1 MANPPAQD
9 NATLTTTHPS
19 VSEGTMRVS
28 ILTELPS
35 LLREMGQDP
44 DRLLDELGQDPSLL
58 GDPENI
64 LPFRVT
70 GNLLSHCVTRTGC
83 PHFGL
88 LLGQRGGTATLG
100 TVGLLTQSS
109 PDVGSALRNLIKHLH
124 HHDQGAV
131 PNLSFKGNT
140 ALLGY
145 AIYNT
150 EVPASDQ
157 IYAASMAIAFRIMH
171 ELCGNGWRP
180 SEVWLPFRKPR
191 DVAPFRQFFRAP
203 LRFDAEQAGLVFSA
217 AWLKKP
223 LHCADHKTQRQLE
236 ALLEAHT
243 HAEFAIRARRALR
256 VMLAHGQASEEHLA
270 HHFGVSRRT
279 LIRKLQQEGTSFH
292 ILLKENRLKVACR
305 MLRDTDNS
313 IEHIA
318 TSLGYAGA
326 SPFTRAFKTW
336 TEHTPADWRN
346 RNGAGPASH

>member
-9 NATLTTTHPS
+9 NATQPLTPPR
-19 VSEGTMRVS
+19 VSGGMMRVS

-44 DRLLDELGQDPSLL
+44 DRLLDKLGLDPVLL

-70 GNLLSHCVTRTGC
+70 GDLLSHCVMHTGC
-83 PHFGL
+83 AHFGL

-100 TVGLLTQSS
+100 TVGLLARSS
-109 PDVGSALRNLIKHLH
+109 PDVGSALRNLIKQLH

-131 PNLSFKGNT
+131 PSLSVNGNT

-145 AIYNT
+145 AIYEK

-157 IYAASMAIAFRIMH
+157 IYAAAMAITFRIMR

-191 DVAPFRQFFRAP
+191 DAAPFKQFFRAP
-203 LRFDAEQAGLVFSA
+203 LCFDAKLGALVFPA
-217 AWLKKP
+217 ACLKRA
-223 LHCADHKTQRQLE
+223 LQSADHE
-236 ALLEAHT
+236 ARLQIETLLEAHERPEFST
-243 HAEFAIRARRALR
+243 HVRRAMR
-256 VMLAHGQASEEHLA
+256 AMLAHAQLSEDHLA
-270 HHFGVSRRT
+270 HHFSVSRRT
-279 LIRKLQQEGTSFH
+279 LIRQLKQEDASFH
-292 ILLKENRLKVACR
+292 ILLKDIRLEVACL
-305 MLRDTDNS
+305 MLRDTDNT
-313 IEHIA
+313 IDHIA

-326 SPFTRAFKTW
+326 SSFTRAFKTW
-336 TEHTPADWRN
+336 TGQTPADWRN